1 MLQRLGETHHQSCLL
16 LISTEKPQEFFCL
29 EGERLPVHSL
39 SVQGIKPAEAQKI
52 TQFQGNFSGSEA
64 DWQTLTNNYG
74 GNPLALKFIAAT
86 IKNLFSGSIKQFL
99 AQKTLS
105 LNHIDDL
112 LNKQISRLSP
122 VERQILSAIA
132 IKNKPISFQELQQDL
147 LNYIS
152 TKESIEGIESL
163 QGRSLIQEHKSDIS
177 LHPYIQ
183 EYVINELTE
192 IKTDA
197 TSAIIPLPLY
207 NPTPLWSEVQNFQ
220 VGSIYNCLN
229 SDNKSCF
236 NNYCYWNFSPYP
248 AHFDGDRN

>member
-1 MLQRLGETHHQSCLL
+1 M
-16 LISTEKPQEFFCL
+16 
-29 EGERLPVHSL
+29 
-39 SVQGIKPAEAQKI
+39 
-52 TQFQGNFSGSEA
+52 
-64 DWQTLTNNYG
+64 
-74 GNPLALKFIAAT
+74 
-86 IKNLFSGSIKQFL
+86 
-99 AQKTLS
+99 
-105 LNHIDDL
+105 
-112 LNKQISRLSP
+112 SP

-163 QGRSLIQEHKSDIS
+163 QGRSLIQEQKSGLS

-197 TSAIIPLPLY
+197 TSAIITLPLY
-207 NPTPLWSEVQNFQ
+207 NQTSLWSEVQTFQ

-236 NNYCYWNFSPYP
+236 TNYCYWNFSPYP